1 MRRRPLC
8 PRSRSPENSARP
20 ERIPWGKSLASWHA
34 RRAKMGY
41 YLATVRCLRSI
52 LISSAL
58 PLLACSSTVPTT
70 VTAGPDGSRLDAGPI
85 AKVPIGM
92 SPVRGPEDAWV
103 TMIEFGD
110 FECPFC
116 GAEEP
121 IVEALVQAYPVD
133 LRLVFKNFPLTT
145 IHPYAEGAAVA
156 AECAKA
162 QGDFWKMHD
171 LLYANQN
178 ALQSQ
183 NLSTYAKESG
193 VDLMAWQ
200 ACLATQPP
208 VDAIY
213 ADVALATSVG
223 VDATPTFFVNGE
235 IVVGAVPEAQLQAVI
250 EAARTRAE
258 ASGVPRASYYDTVI
272 LGQ

>member
-1 MRRRPLC
+1 
-8 PRSRSPENSARP
+8 
-20 ERIPWGKSLASWHA
+20 
-34 RRAKMGY
+34 
-41 YLATVRCLRSI
+41 
-52 LISSAL
+52 
-58 PLLACSSTVPTT
+58 
-70 VTAGPDGSRLDAGPI
+70 
-85 AKVPIGM
+85 
-92 SPVRGPEDAWV
+92 
-103 TMIEFGD
+103 MIEFGD